1 MNQNEELNKKT
12 LAVKAL
18 IRFILGLIIVCSLL
32 FIPAGTI
39 NYFNGW
45 LYICSIFIPILAAF
59 IYLFINDPELLE
71 KRFKTKEKVKEQKLI
86 QKIGIILVLVGFVL
100 SGLDFRFRWSN
111 VPIWLVGICT
121 ILVIGGYC
129 LFIIVMRQNS
139 YASRVIEVQENQKVI
154 DYGLYSKIRHP
165 MYLAAIIIML
175 SSSLVLGSYYSLI
188 PMLLY
193 VILIIFRIISEEE
206 VLKKGLMGYNEY
218 LKKVKY
224 RLIPFVW

>member
-32 FIPAGTI
+32 FIPAGTK

-59 IYLFINDPELLE
+59 IYLLINDPELLE

-111 VPIWLVGICT
+111 VPMWLVGICT

-129 LFIIVMRQNS
+129 LFLIVMRQNS

>member
-45 LYICSIFIPILAAF
+45 LYICSNFIPILAAF
-59 IYLFINDPELLE
+59 IYLLINDPELLE